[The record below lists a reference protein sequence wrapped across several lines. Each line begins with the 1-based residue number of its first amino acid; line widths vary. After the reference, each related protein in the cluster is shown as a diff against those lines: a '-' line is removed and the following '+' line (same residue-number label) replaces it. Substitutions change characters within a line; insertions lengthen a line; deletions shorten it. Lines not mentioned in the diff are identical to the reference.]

1 MEKEEVGYVVNFVTD
16 LGNGR
21 QISLTGN
28 LAKGATKEDM
38 NKEFDKVRGAMDR
51 QQAQSAS
58 RGVSDEIDQV
68 TLRYKNAV
76 DDLANLDE
84 KNKNR
89 TLSVN
94 ERSQREAAV
103 AHVDKMKKDLEF
115 KRGILNRLLE
125 ESK

>member
-28 LAKGATKEDM
+28 LAKHASKEDM
-38 NKEFDKVRGAMDR
+38 DKEFDKVRSAMDR
-51 QQAQSAS
+51 QQAKSAS
-58 RGVSDEIDQV
+58 RGVSDEIAQLS
-68 TLRYKNAV
+68 LRYKNAV
-76 DDLANLDE
+76 DDLVNLDE

-89 TLSVN
+89 TLSAN
-94 ERSQREAAV
+94 ERSQREAAI
-103 AHVDKMKKDLEF
+103 AHVDKMKKDLDF
-115 KRGILNRLLE
+115 KRGILNQLVD